1 MISKS
6 TKSAIKA
13 VIYLVRQSSEANK
26 VLVRDMYQEIR
37 VSEAYLAKLLQT
49 LSRHGLVSSAKG
61 RGGGFYL
68 NAANLEHSLMDVV
81 RVIDGK
87 ESVEACVLGIR
98 ECSEVQP
105 CAVHHVLGPAKA
117 DFNTALYQTRFRDLA
132 QPESSPFDFPM

>member
-13 VIYLVRQSSEANK
+13 VIYLARQSSEANK
-26 VLVRDMYQEIR
+26 VLVRDMYQEIQ

-68 NAANLEHSLMDVV
+68 NAENMEHTLMDVV

-87 ESVEACVLGIR
+87 ESVEACILGIR
-98 ECSEVQP
+98 ECNENHP
-105 CAVHHVLGPAKA
+105 CAVHHLLGPAKTA
-117 DFNTALYQTRFRDLA
+117 FNAALRQTHFRDLA